1 MEIRARNCED
11 EFAIRTQQPPD
22 LAEDRVELLDVFEH
36 RVGQDPVKRSVRLG
50 HAVAA
55 DGVHDRVD
63 PELFS
68 LRSLCGV
75 GIDANDLARAGLFE
89 NDPRQQS
96 VAASE
101 IQAAPLG
108 QSRSDQ
114 MARLDRTPMRCRRL
128 KRIVMQKADQKVAPQ
143 GSNPSSSSS

>member
-11 EFAIRTQQPPD
+11 ELAIRTQQPPD

-63 PELFS
+63 PELFG
-68 LRSLCGV
+68 LRSLCRV

-89 NDPRQQS
+89 KDPRQQS

-101 IQAAPLG
+101 IQATPLG
-108 QSRSDQ
+108 QSRGDQ
-114 MARLDRTPMRCRRL
+114 LARLDRTPMRCRRL
-128 KRIVMQKADQKVAPQ
+128 KRIVMQKPDQKVAPQ